1 MLPAALPYEYLQ
13 HIDSGDRVRRS
24 QGRPNGSRVR
34 RVTPGLHERT

>member
-13 HIDSGDRVRRS
+13 HIDSGDRVRR
-24 QGRPNGSRVR
+24 VR